1 MPIFYFNFKFDKRI
15 TLNKINMNRA
25 AQIVFNNIGYTQ
37 PAIAFVMDAGA
48 LATKPNGG
56 TYRYGY
62 EEWNRQNLFIENKI
76 AYVECYRRH
85 IYLDCNKLLLYY
97 KDPISDEYFHY
108 ATLHNVTQLND
119 AQAPIIRN
127 ILNAQNWLPMV
138 QGHFNGAPINDP
150 NSINKHIYIHAYNS
164 NSIVTNNQNPGFI
177 ANIKYERFEILKNP
191 INLSDLDDQFA
202 ISTNWRRLFIR
213 YIINNMI
220 ENLNDNNPL
229 KEYLIDFNA

>member
-1 MPIFYFNFKFDKRI
+1 
-15 TLNKINMNRA
+15 MNRA

-62 EEWNRQNLFIENKI
+62 EEWNRQNLFVVNKI

-85 IYLDCNKLLLYY
+85 IHLDCNKLLLYF
-97 KDPISDEYFHY
+97 KDPISKGYIHY

-119 AQAPIIRN
+119 AQAPIIRK
-127 ILNAQNWLPMV
+127 IFNAQNWLPIV

-164 NSIVTNNQNPGFI
+164 NSIVTNNQVPGFI
-177 ANIKYERFEILKNP
+177 ANIKYERFEIHEEP
-191 INLSDLDDQFA
+191 ENLSNIDNQNA
-202 ISTNWRRLFIR
+202 INTKWRRLVDCYSID
-213 YIINNMI
+213 NMI
-220 ENLNDNNPL
+220 EKLNDSNPL
-229 KEYLIDFNA
+229 KEYLLNFNKKLY